1 MGEEIIDSLRRVR
14 HAEEKRYRAEHPGEG
29 LRERKR
35 RLTRH
40 LISDA
45 ATAMFASR
53 GFDAVKVS
61 EIADR
66 VNVSM
71 KTLYNYF
78 PTKESMVLDDADE
91 LIDGLAAALR
101 DRQAG
106 MSITDAF
113 VGALEA
119 SMYGFDL
126 LDDELAAHVATTFA
140 AMVKQT
146 PALHAHWLEIQD
158 RLARVA
164 AEQLALQAGTE
175 PTDPEPTVAG
185 WALAGLVQVDMDSR
199 VRHIRAGRR
208 GAQLRDA
215 VAGDVRQAAELLE
228 TGLASLSRGTQ
239 PAGATARDDT
249 WPRWSPASD
258 AGWSSDR
265 RRMPRP
271 AGQIPRSR
279 PGVRDGQHRPADW
292 RVDRDGRVQLARRDA
307 ITNYLHARRGD
318 NPRKT
323 AASNRQPLLRRNE
336 RRLPAGP

>member
-1 MGEEIIDSLRRVR
+1 MSEPGSGTTGSGEADKRVLDGVVAAEMGEEIIDRLRRVR
-14 HAEEKRYRAEHPGEG
+14 HAAETRYRAEHPDEG

-66 VNVSM
+66 ANVSM

-91 LIDGLAAALR
+91 LVEGLAAALR
-101 DRQAG
+101 DRPAG
-106 MSITDAF
+106 VSITSAF

-119 SMYGFDL
+119 SMDGFDL

-140 AMVKQT
+140 AMVTQT
-146 PALHAHWLEIQD
+146 PALHAQWLEIQD

-175 PTDPEPTVAG
+175 PTDPAPAIAG
-185 WALAGLVQVDMDSR
+185 WALAGLVQVGMDSR
-199 VRHIRAGRR
+199 VRHISAGRR

-228 TGLASLSRGTQ
+228 TGLATLSR
-239 PAGATARDDT
+239 
-249 WPRWSPASD
+249 
-258 AGWSSDR
+258 
-265 RRMPRP
+265 
-271 AGQIPRSR
+271 
-279 PGVRDGQHRPADW
+279 
-292 RVDRDGRVQLARRDA
+292 A
-307 ITNYLHARRGD
+307 IQT
-318 NPRKT
+318 
-323 AASNRQPLLRRNE
+323 SRRN
-336 RRLPAGP
+336 GPGWEL

>member
-1 MGEEIIDSLRRVR
+1 MTESGSAVVDPGEHGERVLDDLSAEELGEEIIDSLRRVR
-14 HAEEKRYRAEHPGEG
+14 HAEEARYRAEHPGEG

-61 EIADR
+61 EVADR

-91 LIDGLAAALR
+91 LIQGLAAALR

-106 MSITDAF
+106 TSITDTF
-113 VGALEA
+113 VAALEA
-119 SMYGFDL
+119 NMSGFDL
-126 LDDELAAHVATTFA
+126 LDDELAAYVATTFA

-164 AEQLALQAGTE
+164 AEQIALQAGTE
-175 PTDPEPTVAG
+175 PADPRPMAAG

-199 VRHIRAGRR
+199 VHHVRVGRR
-208 GAQLRDA
+208 GTQLADA
-215 VAGDVRQAAELLE
+215 VAGDVRQAAQLLE
-228 TGLASLSRGTQ
+228 TGLASLSRG
-239 PAGATARDDT
+239 AHLG
-249 WPRWSPASD
+249 
-258 AGWSSDR
+258 R
-265 RRMPRP
+265 RT
-271 AGQIPRSR
+271 G
-279 PGVRDGQHRPADW
+279 
-292 RVDRDGRVQLARRDA
+292 
-307 ITNYLHARRGD
+307 
-318 NPRKT
+318 
-323 AASNRQPLLRRNE
+323 
-336 RRLPAGP
+336 

>member
-1 MGEEIIDSLRRVR
+1 MSEHASGVIDPGESDERVVDGVIVEEMGEEIIDRLRRVR
-14 HAEEKRYRAEHPGEG
+14 HAEEMRYRAEHPDEG

-78 PTKESMVLDDADE
+78 PTKESMVLDEADE
-91 LIDGLAAALR
+91 LIEGLVAALR

-113 VGALEA
+113 VGALRA
-119 SMYGFDL
+119 NMDGFDL
-126 LDDELAAHVATTFA
+126 LDDQLAAYVATTFA
-140 AMVKQT
+140 AMIKQT

-164 AEQLALQAGTE
+164 AEQLALQAGIE
-175 PTDPEPTVAG
+175 PTDPEPAIAG

-208 GAQLRDA
+208 GARLRDA
-215 VAGDVRQAAELLE
+215 VASDVRRAAALLE
-228 TGLASLSRGTQ
+228 TGLASLSRDTQ
-239 PAGATARDDT
+239 TGGRN
-249 WPRWSPASD
+249 AS
-258 AGWSSDR
+258 G
-265 RRMPRP
+265 
-271 AGQIPRSR
+271 
-279 PGVRDGQHRPADW
+279 
-292 RVDRDGRVQLARRDA
+292 
-307 ITNYLHARRGD
+307 
-318 NPRKT
+318 
-323 AASNRQPLLRRNE
+323 
-336 RRLPAGP
+336 

>member
-1 MGEEIIDSLRRVR
+1 MSEPGAGTAGPEEPDGRVFDGVIAEEMGEEIIDSLRRVR

-66 VNVSM
+66 VNVSL

-91 LIDGLAAALR
+91 LIEGLAAALR

-119 SMYGFDL
+119 NMDELEL
-126 LDDELAAHVATTFA
+126 LDDELAAYVATTFA

-175 PTDPEPTVAG
+175 PTDPEPAVAG
-185 WALAGLVQVDMDSR
+185 WALAGLIQVDMDSR
-199 VRHIRAGRR
+199 VRHIHAGRR
-208 GAQLRDA
+208 GARLRDA

-239 PAGATARDDT
+239 TDSLELG
-249 WPRWSPASD
+249 S
-258 AGWSSDR
+258 
-265 RRMPRP
+265 
-271 AGQIPRSR
+271 
-279 PGVRDGQHRPADW
+279 
-292 RVDRDGRVQLARRDA
+292 
-307 ITNYLHARRGD
+307 
-318 NPRKT
+318 
-323 AASNRQPLLRRNE
+323 
-336 RRLPAGP
+336 

>member
-1 MGEEIIDSLRRVR
+1 MSEPGSGVIAEEMGEEIIDGLRRVR
-14 HAEEKRYRAEHPGEG
+14 HAEERRYRAEHPDEG

-91 LIDGLAAALR
+91 LIEGLATALR
-101 DRQAG
+101 DRPAG
-106 MSITDAF
+106 MSITEAF

-119 SMYGFDL
+119 SMNEFDL
-126 LDDELAAHVATTFA
+126 LDDELAANVATTFA
-140 AMVKQT
+140 AMVRQT

-164 AEQLALQAGTE
+164 AEQLARQAGIE
-175 PTDPEPTVAG
+175 PADPGPAVAG
-185 WALAGLVQVDMDSR
+185 WALAGLVQVDVDAR

-215 VAGDVRQAAELLE
+215 VTADVRRAAELLE

-239 PAGATARDDT
+239 AA
-249 WPRWSPASD
+249 
-258 AGWSSDR
+258 
-265 RRMPRP
+265 
-271 AGQIPRSR
+271 R
-279 PGVRDGQHRPADW
+279 PGG
-292 RVDRDGRVQLARRDA
+292 
-307 ITNYLHARRGD
+307 
-318 NPRKT
+318 
-323 AASNRQPLLRRNE
+323 ASPTIR
-336 RRLPAGP
+336 

>member
-1 MGEEIIDSLRRVR
+1 MSEPAPGATDPGEPDERVLDGVIAGEMGEEIIDSLRRVR
-14 HAEEKRYRAEHPGEG
+14 HAEEARYRAEHPGEG

-91 LIDGLAAALR
+91 LIESLAAALR

-119 SMYGFDL
+119 SMHGFDL

-140 AMVKQT
+140 AMVRQT
-146 PALHAHWLEIQD
+146 PALHAQWLEIQD
-158 RLARVA
+158 RLARVT
-164 AEQLALQAGTE
+164 AEQLALQAGTD
-175 PTDPEPTVAG
+175 PTDPQPAVAG

-215 VAGDVRQAAELLE
+215 VASDVRQAAELLE
-228 TGLASLSRGTQ
+228 TGLASLSSGTQ
-239 PAGATARDDT
+239 TGGRN
-249 WPRWSPASD
+249 
-258 AGWSSDR
+258 G
-265 RRMPRP
+265 
-271 AGQIPRSR
+271 
-279 PGVRDGQHRPADW
+279 PG
-292 RVDRDGRVQLARRDA
+292 
-307 ITNYLHARRGD
+307 
-318 NPRKT
+318 
-323 AASNRQPLLRRNE
+323 
-336 RRLPAGP
+336 

>member
-1 MGEEIIDSLRRVR
+1 MSEAVSRVINPEKRDERVLDGVIAEELGEEIIDSLRRVR
-14 HAEEKRYRAEHPGEG
+14 HAEETRYRAEHPDEG

-66 VNVSM
+66 ANVSM

-78 PTKESMVLDDADE
+78 PTKESMVLDGADE
-91 LIDGLAAALR
+91 LIEGLATALR
-101 DRQAG
+101 DRPAG

-119 SMYGFDL
+119 FMDGFDL
-126 LDDELAAHVATTFA
+126 LDDEIADYVATTFEA
-140 AMVKQT
+140 LIKET

-164 AEQLALQAGTE
+164 AEQLALQAGIE

-185 WALAGLVQVDMDSR
+185 WALVGLVQVDMDSR

-208 GAQLRDA
+208 GAPLRDA
-215 VAGDVRQAAELLE
+215 IAGDIRQAAELLE

-239 PAGATARDDT
+239 TG
-249 WPRWSPASD
+249 
-258 AGWSSDR
+258 
-265 RRMPRP
+265 
-271 AGQIPRSR
+271 
-279 PGVRDGQHRPADW
+279 
-292 RVDRDGRVQLARRDA
+292 GR
-307 ITNYLHARRGD
+307 NG
-318 NPRKT
+318 
-323 AASNRQPLLRRNE
+323 S
-336 RRLPAGP
+336 G

>member
-1 MGEEIIDSLRRVR
+1 MSEPGSGVTRPGEPDERVLDGVIAEETGEEIIDSLRRVR
-14 HAEEKRYRAEHPGEG
+14 HAEETRYRAEHPGEG

-40 LISDA
+40 LIADA

-66 VNVSM
+66 ANVSM

-91 LIDGLAAALR
+91 LIENLAAALR

-119 SMYGFDL
+119 SRYEFDL
-126 LDDELAAHVATTFA
+126 LDDELAAYVATTFA
-140 AMVKQT
+140 AIVKQT

-164 AEQLALQAGTE
+164 AEQLALQTG
-175 PTDPEPTVAG
+175 TDPADPRADDRRLG
-185 WALAGLVQVDMDSR
+185 ARRPGPGRHGLADASR
-199 VRHIRAGRR
+199 PRRPARRPAARRGRR
-208 GAQLRDA
+208 R
-215 VAGDVRQAAELLE
+215 R
-228 TGLASLSRGTQ
+228 TPSRGTAGDRTGIAQ
-239 PAGATARDDT
+239 PRHT
-249 WPRWSPASD
+249 
-258 AGWSSDR
+258 DR
-265 RRMPRP
+265 RAQRP
-271 AGQIPRSR
+271 GITPGLGDHRPTQARRSSADRGHSCRESR
-279 PGVRDGQHRPADW
+279 PSKTQTSTRP
-292 RVDRDGRVQLARRDA
+292 GR
-307 ITNYLHARRGD
+307 
-318 NPRKT
+318 
-323 AASNRQPLLRRNE
+323 
-336 RRLPAGP
+336 

>member
-1 MGEEIIDSLRRVR
+1 VSEPGSGVIDPEERDERVPDGVIAEARGEEIVDSLRRVR
-14 HAEEKRYRAEHPGEG
+14 HAEETRYRAEHPDEG

-40 LISDA
+40 LIADA

-78 PTKESMVLDDADE
+78 PTKESMVLDDADK
-91 LIDGLAAALR
+91 LIEGLATALR
-101 DRQAG
+101 DRPTG

-119 SMYGFDL
+119 NMDGFDL
-126 LDDELAAHVATTFA
+126 LDDELAASVATTFEA
-140 AMVKQT
+140 LVKQT

-158 RLARVA
+158 RLASVA
-164 AEQLALQAGTE
+164 AQQLALQAGIA

-185 WALAGLVQVDMDSR
+185 RALVGLVQVDMDSR

-215 VAGDVRQAAELLE
+215 VAGDVRQAARLLE
-228 TGLASLSRGTQ
+228 TGLASLNRGTQ
-239 PAGATARDDT
+239 TAG
-249 WPRWSPASD
+249 
-258 AGWSSDR
+258 
-265 RRMPRP
+265 
-271 AGQIPRSR
+271 RSGSR
-279 PGVRDGQHRPADW
+279 
-292 RVDRDGRVQLARRDA
+292 
-307 ITNYLHARRGD
+307 
-318 NPRKT
+318 
-323 AASNRQPLLRRNE
+323 
-336 RRLPAGP
+336 

>member
-1 MGEEIIDSLRRVR
+1 MRESGSGVIDPEQRDEPVLGGVIAEEMGEEIIESLRRVR
-14 HAEEKRYRAEHPGEG
+14 HAEETRYRAEHPGEG

-40 LISDA
+40 LIADA

-53 GFDAVKVS
+53 GFDAVKVT

-66 VNVSM
+66 ANVSM

-91 LIDGLAAALR
+91 LIEGLATALR
-101 DRQAG
+101 DRPAG

-119 SMYGFDL
+119 NMDGFDL
-126 LDDELAAHVATTFA
+126 LDDELAAYVATTFE

-164 AEQLALQAGTE
+164 AEQLALQAGIE
-175 PTDPEPTVAG
+175 PTDPKPTVAG
-185 WALAGLVQVDMDSR
+185 RALIGLVQVDMDSR

-208 GAQLRDA
+208 GAKLRDA
-215 VAGDVRQAAELLE
+215 VAGDVRQAAQLLE
-228 TGLASLSRGTQ
+228 TGLASLSRGTH
-239 PAGATARDDT
+239 TAV
-249 WPRWSPASD
+249 
-258 AGWSSDR
+258 
-265 RRMPRP
+265 
-271 AGQIPRSR
+271 RSGSR
-279 PGVRDGQHRPADW
+279 
-292 RVDRDGRVQLARRDA
+292 
-307 ITNYLHARRGD
+307 
-318 NPRKT
+318 
-323 AASNRQPLLRRNE
+323 
-336 RRLPAGP
+336 

>member
-1 MGEEIIDSLRRVR
+1 
-14 HAEEKRYRAEHPGEG
+14 
-29 LRERKR
+29 
-35 RLTRH
+35 
-40 LISDA
+40 
-45 ATAMFASR
+45 
-53 GFDAVKVS
+53 
-61 EIADR
+61 
-66 VNVSM
+66 M

-91 LIDGLAAALR
+91 LIEGLTAALR

-106 MSITDAF
+106 TSLTDAF

-119 SMYGFDL
+119 NMHGFDL
-126 LDDELAAHVATTFA
+126 LDDELAAYVATTFA

-175 PTDPEPTVAG
+175 PSDPEPTVAG

-239 PAGATARDDT
+239 TG
-249 WPRWSPASD
+249 
-258 AGWSSDR
+258 
-265 RRMPRP
+265 
-271 AGQIPRSR
+271 
-279 PGVRDGQHRPADW
+279 
-292 RVDRDGRVQLARRDA
+292 GR
-307 ITNYLHARRGD
+307 NG
-318 NPRKT
+318 
-323 AASNRQPLLRRNE
+323 S
-336 RRLPAGP
+336 G

>member
-1 MGEEIIDSLRRVR
+1 MSEPGSGVIGPEEPDERVPDGVIAEEMGEEIIDSLRRVR
-14 HAEEKRYRAEHPGEG
+14 HAEETRYRAEHPSEG

-40 LISDA
+40 LIADA

-53 GFDAVKVS
+53 GFDAVTVS

-66 VNVSM
+66 ANVSM

-119 SMYGFDL
+119 SMYGSDL

-164 AEQLALQAGTE
+164 AEQLAQQAGTE
-175 PTDPEPTVAG
+175 PTDPEPAVAG

-228 TGLASLSRGTQ
+228 TGLASLSHGTQ
-239 PAGATARDDT
+239 AGGRNGPA
-249 WPRWSPASD
+249 
-258 AGWSSDR
+258 
-265 RRMPRP
+265 
-271 AGQIPRSR
+271 
-279 PGVRDGQHRPADW
+279 
-292 RVDRDGRVQLARRDA
+292 
-307 ITNYLHARRGD
+307 
-318 NPRKT
+318 
-323 AASNRQPLLRRNE
+323 
-336 RRLPAGP
+336 

>member
-1 MGEEIIDSLRRVR
+1 MSEPGAGVVDHGKPGERARNGVVADEMVEEIIDSLRRVR
-14 HAEEKRYRAEHPGEG
+14 HAEETRHRTEHPDEG

-66 VNVSM
+66 VNVSL

-91 LIDGLAAALR
+91 LIEGLATALR
-101 DRQAG
+101 DRPAG

-140 AMVKQT
+140 EMVRQT
-146 PALHAHWLEIQD
+146 PTLHAYWLELQD
-158 RLARVA
+158 RIARVA

-175 PTDPEPTVAG
+175 PADPEPAIAG

-199 VRHIRAGRR
+199 VRHIHAGRR
-208 GAQLRDA
+208 GPQLRDA
-215 VAGDVRQAAELLE
+215 VASDVRQAAGVLE
-228 TGLASLSRGTQ
+228 TGLTSLIRGTAISA
-239 PAGATARDDT
+239 P
-249 WPRWSPASD
+249 
-258 AGWSSDR
+258 
-265 RRMPRP
+265 
-271 AGQIPRSR
+271 
-279 PGVRDGQHRPADW
+279 PGR
-292 RVDRDGRVQLARRDA
+292 
-307 ITNYLHARRGD
+307 
-318 NPRKT
+318 
-323 AASNRQPLLRRNE
+323 
-336 RRLPAGP
+336 

>member
-1 MGEEIIDSLRRVR
+1 MTEPRSGVVDPGEPDERVLDGVIAAEMGDEIADSLRRAR
-14 HAEEKRYRAEHPGEG
+14 HAEERRYRAEHPGDG

-106 MSITDAF
+106 TSITDAF
-113 VGALEA
+113 VGALE
-119 SMYGFDL
+119 SNTYGSDL
-126 LDDELAAHVATTFA
+126 LDDELAARVATTFA
-140 AMVKQT
+140 TMVKQT

-175 PTDPEPTVAG
+175 PTDPEPTIAG

-199 VRHIRAGRR
+199 ARHIRAGRR

-239 PAGATARDDT
+239 TGGRN
-249 WPRWSPASD
+249 
-258 AGWSSDR
+258 G
-265 RRMPRP
+265 
-271 AGQIPRSR
+271 
-279 PGVRDGQHRPADW
+279 PG
-292 RVDRDGRVQLARRDA
+292 
-307 ITNYLHARRGD
+307 
-318 NPRKT
+318 
-323 AASNRQPLLRRNE
+323 
-336 RRLPAGP
+336 

>member
-1 MGEEIIDSLRRVR
+1 MSKPGPDVIAAGDEHLPGGITAGTTDEEIIDRLRRVR
-14 HAEEKRYRAEHPGEG
+14 HAEETRYRAEHPGEG

-40 LISDA
+40 LIADA

-66 VNVSM
+66 ASVSM

-91 LIDGLAAALR
+91 LIESLAAALR
-101 DRQAG
+101 DRPAG

-119 SMYGFDL
+119 SMYGFGL

-146 PALHAHWLEIQD
+146 PTLHAHWLEVQD

-164 AEQLALQAGTE
+164 AEQLALQAGIA
-175 PTDPEPTVAG
+175 PTDPQPALAG
-185 WALAGLVQVDMDSR
+185 WALAGLVQIDMDSR

-208 GAQLRDA
+208 GAQLREA
-215 VAGDVRQAAELLE
+215 VAADVRQATALLE
-228 TGLASLSRGTQ
+228 AGLATLGHGTQ
-239 PAGATARDDT
+239 AGGHSAIARPVSLT
-249 WPRWSPASD
+249 
-258 AGWSSDR
+258 
-265 RRMPRP
+265 
-271 AGQIPRSR
+271 
-279 PGVRDGQHRPADW
+279 
-292 RVDRDGRVQLARRDA
+292 
-307 ITNYLHARRGD
+307 
-318 NPRKT
+318 
-323 AASNRQPLLRRNE
+323 
-336 RRLPAGP
+336 

>member
-1 MGEEIIDSLRRVR
+1 MSETVSRVINREKRDERVLDGVIAEEMGEEIIDSLRRVR
-14 HAEEKRYRAEHPGEG
+14 HAEETRYRAEHPDEG
-29 LRERKR
+29 LRKRKR

-66 VNVSM
+66 ANVSM

-91 LIDGLAAALR
+91 LIEGLATALR
-101 DRQAG
+101 DRSAG

-119 SMYGFDL
+119 NMDGFDL
-126 LDDELAAHVATTFA
+126 LDDEIAAYVATTFEA
-140 AMVKQT
+140 LVKET

-164 AEQLALQAGTE
+164 AEQLALQAGIE

-185 WALAGLVQVDMDSR
+185 RALVGLVQVDMDSR

-215 VAGDVRQAAELLE
+215 VAGDIRQAAELLE

-239 PAGATARDDT
+239 TG
-249 WPRWSPASD
+249 
-258 AGWSSDR
+258 
-265 RRMPRP
+265 
-271 AGQIPRSR
+271 
-279 PGVRDGQHRPADW
+279 
-292 RVDRDGRVQLARRDA
+292 GR
-307 ITNYLHARRGD
+307 NG
-318 NPRKT
+318 
-323 AASNRQPLLRRNE
+323 S
-336 RRLPAGP
+336 G

>member
-1 MGEEIIDSLRRVR
+1 MSEPGSGAAGPREPGERVPGGVIAEEMVEEIIDSLRRVR
-14 HAEEKRYRAEHPGEG
+14 QAEEKRYRAEHPGEG

-40 LISDA
+40 LIADA

-66 VNVSM
+66 ASVSM

-91 LIDGLAAALR
+91 LIEGLAAALR

-119 SMYGFDL
+119 NMDGFDL
-126 LDDELAAHVATTFA
+126 LDDELAAYVATTFA

-164 AEQLALQAGTE
+164 AGQLALQAGTE
-175 PTDPEPTVAG
+175 PADPEPTIAG

-199 VRHIRAGRR
+199 VRHVRAGLR

-228 TGLASLSRGTQ
+228 TGLAPLSRGTQ
-239 PAGATARDDT
+239 AG
-249 WPRWSPASD
+249 
-258 AGWSSDR
+258 
-265 RRMPRP
+265 
-271 AGQIPRSR
+271 
-279 PGVRDGQHRPADW
+279 
-292 RVDRDGRVQLARRDA
+292 GRNDL
-307 ITNYLHARRGD
+307 G
-318 NPRKT
+318 
-323 AASNRQPLLRRNE
+323 
-336 RRLPAGP
+336 

>member
-1 MGEEIIDSLRRVR
+1 MSEPGPGVIAPGEPDERAPGGVIAEETGEEIIDSLRRVR
-14 HAEEKRYRAEHPGEG
+14 HAEEARYRAEHPGEG

-40 LISDA
+40 LIADA

-66 VNVSM
+66 ANVSM

-91 LIDGLAAALR
+91 LIDSLTAALR

-113 VGALEA
+113 VGALQA
-119 SMYGFDL
+119 SRHEFDL

-140 AMVKQT
+140 AIVKQT

-164 AEQLALQAGTE
+164 AEQLALQAGTDPAAPG
-175 PTDPEPTVAG
+175 PTIAG
-185 WALAGLVQVDMDSR
+185 WALAGLIQVDMDSR
-199 VRHIRAGRR
+199 ARHIRAGRR

-228 TGLASLSRGTQ
+228 AGLASLSRGTQ
-239 PAGATARDDT
+239 AG
-249 WPRWSPASD
+249 
-258 AGWSSDR
+258 G
-265 RRMPRP
+265 
-271 AGQIPRSR
+271 
-279 PGVRDGQHRPADW
+279 RDGP
-292 RVDRDGRVQLARRDA
+292 G
-307 ITNYLHARRGD
+307 
-318 NPRKT
+318 
-323 AASNRQPLLRRNE
+323 
-336 RRLPAGP
+336 

>member
-1 MGEEIIDSLRRVR
+1 MSEPDPGVIRPAGPGERVLDGVTAEEMGEEEIIGSLLRVR
-14 HAEEKRYRAEHPGEG
+14 HAQERRYRAEHPGEG

-40 LISDA
+40 LIADA

-91 LIDGLAAALR
+91 LIEGLAAALR

-106 MSITDAF
+106 MPVTEAF
-113 VGALEA
+113 VRALEA
-119 SMYGFDL
+119 NMHGFDL
-126 LDDELAAHVATTFA
+126 LDDELAAYVATTFT

-175 PTDPEPTVAG
+175 PSGPEPMIAG

-199 VRHIRAGRR
+199 ARHIRAGRR

-215 VAGDVRQAAELLE
+215 VARDIRQAAELLE
-228 TGLASLSRGTQ
+228 PGLASLSRGTQ
-239 PAGATARDDT
+239 TGERNG
-249 WPRWSPASD
+249 RPAS
-258 AGWSSDR
+258 A
-265 RRMPRP
+265 
-271 AGQIPRSR
+271 
-279 PGVRDGQHRPADW
+279 
-292 RVDRDGRVQLARRDA
+292 
-307 ITNYLHARRGD
+307 
-318 NPRKT
+318 
-323 AASNRQPLLRRNE
+323 
-336 RRLPAGP
+336 